1 MQTISR
7 TFVTLVLGLPVLAR
21 AAEDDWNM
29 RDTLLTEAAAVP
41 GAGTVRVS
49 AGGGLDQSDD
59 GADSS
64 VTSLGAS
71 LLWSPVTNLALGVSS
86 QWQGGSFTPAASVRW
101 QLLSEAVAPVNLTAF
116 VRFRAVGMESTGSEL
131 DAKLAFGRT
140 LGRVGLTGNVLVGK
154 GLGHRGDVD
163 FEASS
168 LASYRLT
175 SAFRTGIEGRVHFE
189 LVDEF
194 KTPEDRGRPFGLVV
208 GPTASYVWKGFQ
220 LQGLVGWSSP
230 RGSAPTGVVAQA
242 LATFDF

>member
-1 MQTISR
+1 M
-7 TFVTLVLGLPVLAR
+7 
-21 AAEDDWNM
+21 
-29 RDTLLTEAAAVP
+29 
-41 GAGTVRVS
+41 
-49 AGGGLDQSDD
+49 
-59 GADSS
+59 
-64 VTSLGAS
+64 TSLGAS

-194 KTPEDRGRPFGLVV
+194 KTPEDGGGPSDWWSARPRPTCGR
-208 GPTASYVWKGFQ
+208 ASSCRAWWGGARRVAPPPRAWWPRRSRPSTSEPPYPPGQ
-220 LQGLVGWSSP
+220 LQDERPHERQG
-230 RGSAPTGVVAQA
+230 GSRRSIWPGG
-242 LATFDF
+242 

>member
-1 MQTISR
+1 M
-7 TFVTLVLGLPVLAR
+7 FVLLVVGLPALAR
-21 AAEDDWNM
+21 ATEDDSLV

-49 AGGGLDQSDD
+49 AGGGLNQSDD

-71 LLWSPVTNLALGVSS
+71 LLWSPLTNLALGVSS
-86 QWQGGSFTPAASVRW
+86 QWQGGTFTPAASVRW
-101 QLLSEAVAPVNLTAF
+101 QLLSEAVAPVNLTAL
-116 VRFRAVGMESTGSEL
+116 VRFRSVGMESTGSEL
-131 DAKLAFGRT
+131 DARLAFGRT
-140 LGRVGLTGNVLVGK
+140 LGRVGLTANVLVGK
-154 GLGHRGDVD
+154 GLGRRGDVD

-168 LASYRLT
+168 LAAYRIT
-175 SAFRTGIEGRVHFE
+175 SSFHTGVEGRVHLE

-194 KTPEDRGRPFGLVV
+194 KTPEDEGRPFGLVV